1 MTETQMVSCIRFSM
15 QLLISQSIFT
25 IGWKKRKNFPVW
37 LAAGFAGYWLAA
49 LLTFWG
55 LKQIPAENPLVLIF
69 YYFCLF
75 SYSIFLMKCCFA
87 VGFEELLF
95 A

>member
-69 YYFCLF
+69 YYFFHRSL
-75 SYSIFLMKCCFA
+75 
-87 VGFEELLF
+87 
-95 A
+95 

>member
-37 LAAGFAGYWLAA
+37 LAAGFAGYWL
-49 LLTFWG
+49 
-55 LKQIPAENPLVLIF
+55 QR
-69 YYFCLF
+69 C
-75 SYSIFLMKCCFA
+75 
-87 VGFEELLF
+87 
-95 A
+95 

>member
-37 LAAGFAGYWLAA
+37 LAAGFAGVLAGSA
-49 LLTFWG
+49 ADVLGTEADSSRESTGSYFLLF
-55 LKQIPAENPLVLIF
+55 LPVLIQ
-69 YYFCLF
+69 YFSDEMLF
-75 SYSIFLMKCCFA
+75 CSR
-87 VGFEELLF
+87 V
-95 A
+95 